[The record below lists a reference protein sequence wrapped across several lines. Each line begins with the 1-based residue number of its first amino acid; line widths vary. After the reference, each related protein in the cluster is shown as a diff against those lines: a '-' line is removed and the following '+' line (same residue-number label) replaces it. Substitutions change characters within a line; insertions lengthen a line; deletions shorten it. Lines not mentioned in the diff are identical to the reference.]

1 MRRLVVE
8 LSFDSLH
15 LQARDVCPLRL
26 SFKTPRQLRSGRSGE
41 VERTKPRATHSVALP
56 MAEATRLD
64 ITLQIP
70 PVEIVD
76 GAQHSGRGVRQ
87 RRRAGATQVLC
98 QRAES
103 DECRL
108 PRGGRRR
115 RLAALAACA
124 ATHGA
129 IELSKQWTCWN
140 LTMQVAPNMGRVE
153 LASESSN

>member
-1 MRRLVVE
+1 MPTGAVLKKR
-8 LSFDSLH
+8 
-15 LQARDVCPLRL
+15 
-26 SFKTPRQLRSGRSGE
+26 RQLRSGSSGE
-41 VERTKPRATHSVALP
+41 VERTKIRATHSVALP
-56 MAEATRLD
+56 MAGATNFD
-64 ITLQIP
+64 ITLENP
-70 PVEIVD
+70 PVGVVD
-76 GAQHSGRGVRQ
+76 GAQHRGRSVRQ

-129 IELSKQWTCWN
+129 IQLSKQWTSWK

-153 LASESSN
+153 LASESSKYFCDCHPQEGSD